1 MSLASTET
9 FLRNAKQQLSQ
20 SDINLSLIRAISEML
35 REMKDLESEMRRIK
49 RSVQM
54 SRRF

>member
-1 MSLASTET
+1 MALASTET

-20 SDINLSLIRAISEML
+20 TDINQSLIRAMSDLL
-35 REMKDLESEMRRIK
+35 REFKNMENEIHRMRRNI
-49 RSVQM
+49 QM

>member
-1 MSLASTET
+1 MSLSSTDN

-20 SDINLSLIRAISEML
+20 TDINQSLIRAIGELMREIKDMENEMHRL
-35 REMKDLESEMRRIK
+35 K
-49 RSVQM
+49 RNIQM

>member
-49 RSVQM
+49 RNVQM

>member
-1 MSLASTET
+1 MSLASTES

-49 RSVQM
+49 RNVQM